1 MSRSRCHH
9 VEMRSW
15 WIHAPFSPRRAGLGA
30 PAYRV
35 HLRPF
40 HLIESTLLTVF
51 KLQQTLSDSDSP
63 DPIKHGK
70 WYKMHPATFR
80 DFERGEIRRTRA
92 SDRTRDVSVKC
103 RDDEDGEKKDVKHI
117 NTEDQ
122 RETRREESERMSF
135 RKDETEEEENLVGVD
150 KENGLWSQL
159 RDGRLSWGWL
169 EEGQL

>member
-1 MSRSRCHH
+1 
-9 VEMRSW
+9 
-15 WIHAPFSPRRAGLGA
+15 
-30 PAYRV
+30 
-35 HLRPF
+35 
-40 HLIESTLLTVF
+40 
-51 KLQQTLSDSDSP
+51 
-63 DPIKHGK
+63 
-70 WYKMHPATFR
+70 MHPATFR

-92 SDRTRDVSVKC
+92 SGRTRDVSVKC
-103 RDDEDGEKKDVKHI
+103 RDDGDGEKKDVKHI